1 MTGERDPQFASDLSK
16 MNDDD
21 VRQQIEP
28 SVQPL
33 SVLRAMAVTELEKR
47 RQIRSDALL
56 TTKLSVGGITL
67 LVVLLVLLI
76 AGIGAGLN
84 WSGYFA

>member
-16 MNDDD
+16 MNDDE

-28 SVQPL
+28 ALQPI

-47 RQIRSDALL
+47 RQTRSDALL
-56 TTKLSVGGITL
+56 TTKLSMGGITL
-67 LVVLLVLLI
+67 RALLLVLLV
-76 AGIGAGLN
+76 AAIGAGLN
-84 WSGYFA
+84 WARYFA